1 MNEFTIKSVFAGV
14 CTVFGYFFGAWDV
27 GLQVL
32 IAFIVLDY
40 LTGVT
45 AAIINKTLSSQI
57 GFRGLFKK
65 IGILIMVTMGVM
77 IDRLTGAE
85 GIVRTAVIYFY
96 IANEGI
102 SILENWGKAGLPLPK
117 KLLDVLEQI
126 KAKSEE
132 DIEHEL

>member
-32 IAFIVLDY
+32 VVFIVMDY
-40 LTGVT
+40 LTGVISAVIT
-45 AAIINKTLSSQI
+45 KKLSSST
-57 GFRGLFKK
+57 GFRGLLKK
-65 IGILIMVTMGVM
+65 IGILIMVAMAVM
-77 IDRLTGAE
+77 VDRLTGAE

-102 SILENWGKAGLPLPK
+102 SILENWGKARLPLPQ
-117 KLLDVLEQI
+117 KLMDILEQLKPGEGI
-126 KAKSEE
+126 
-132 DIEHEL
+132 DNEL